1 MLNLIQYQQHI
12 FFLKKAGC
20 CDIRAKEESL
30 VFSAQF

>member
-12 FFLKKAGC
+12 FLKAGC